1 MIKIKFRRKFDQQ
14 FLVNT
19 TVIHQQNNISFYYGI
34 LITSSVSFI
43 PPTNRGTYKF
53 NFRAFPLQELC
64 YRDYSHP
71 GKLMIDVLHNAKSR
85 GILKKVFFESE
96 DIEMVIFCVFY
107 IGERIIFRLK
117 NQFTYKCHQ

>member
-1 MIKIKFRRKFDQQ
+1 MIKIKFWRKFDQQ

-19 TVIHQQNNISFYYGI
+19 SVIHQQNNISFYYGI

-85 GILKKVFFESE
+85 GILKKVLFESE
-96 DIEMVIFCVFY
+96 DIEILFFVCFILANEW
-107 IGERIIFRLK
+107 ISRLK
-117 NQFTYKCHQ
+117 YSIYI